1 MDPVT
6 GIVEKKAAEGAF
18 NWLKNRMSPNAELEK
33 KLEAAKERIVELEA
47 RLDAKKDFEQ
57 RKAEL
62 ECLSDDDSIYRQK
75 DGSGP
80 YYCPLCLNADNKFIP
95 LTHGSNEGSYF
106 CSLHKQY
113 FETLALRNRRKQL
126 REQHNS
132 GGRRSRPGVWS

>member
-106 CSLHKQY
+106 C
-113 FETLALRNRRKQL
+113 
-126 REQHNS
+126 
-132 GGRRSRPGVWS
+132 